1 MDTRAFSASSELP
14 LPELQPVAVTRWTAL
29 LADPQVERDYRR
41 RRFPEDRRRAML
53 LMGLAAVVNGLNFL
67 VELYAYSRGASIAP
81 ALIPPIIGILLPI
94 MGLLIVAQL
103 RSTVLLEA
111 AMVVCAAAAI
121 ILRLGMVSLH
131 PALTYMWPT
140 LMVGLMFVIYLY
152 MPVRLVT
159 SVGLAVV
166 LSIVTPA
173 WWSWSL
179 GAALPPDELF
189 RGVTWLLFANALG
202 FVAANSLQRSQRKE
216 FAQSL
221 VLQQLLSTDAL
232 TGIPNRRR
240 FDEALAREWRRCAR
254 ARAPLSLLM
263 IDIDHFKAYNDH
275 CGHQQGDECLRRVA
289 RLLVDGVGRP
299 ADLVARYGGE
309 EFVCLLPEIG
319 QAGARAVATRLIA
332 ALHRAAIPHPA
343 SLLGPRLTI
352 SIGVA
357 SAEDLSGSETALF
370 ALADKLLYAAKN
382 AGRNQYALGQ
392 LDNRRLTARARAA

>member
-1 MDTRAFSASSELP
+1 
-14 LPELQPVAVTRWTAL
+14 
-29 LADPQVERDYRR
+29 
-41 RRFPEDRRRAML
+41 
-53 LMGLAAVVNGLNFL
+53 
-67 VELYAYSRGASIAP
+67 
-81 ALIPPIIGILLPI
+81 
-94 MGLLIVAQL
+94 
-103 RSTVLLEA
+103 
-111 AMVVCAAAAI
+111 
-121 ILRLGMVSLH
+121 LRLGMVSLH

-152 MPVRLVT
+152 MPVRLAT

-166 LSIVTPA
+166 LSAVTPL

-179 GAALPPDELF
+179 GSALPPDELF
-189 RGVTWLLFANALG
+189 RGITWLLFANALG
-202 FVAANSLQRSQRKE
+202 FIAANSLQRSQRTQ

-240 FDEALAREWRRCAR
+240 FDAALAREWRRCAR

-275 CGHQQGDECLRRVA
+275 CGHQLGDQCLRQVA
-289 RLLVDGVGRP
+289 PLLVDGVGRP

-343 SLLGPRLTI
+343 SPLGPRLTI

-357 SAEDLSGSETALF
+357 SAENLTGPDTALF
-370 ALADKLLYAAKN
+370 ALADKMLYAAKN

-392 LDNRRLTARARAA
+392 LDYRRLAARAA

>member
-1 MDTRAFSASSELP
+1 MDARAFSASFEAP
-14 LPELQPVAVTRWTAL
+14 PPELQPVAVTRWSAR
-29 LADPQVERDYRR
+29 LADPEIEHDYRQ

-53 LMGLAAVVNGLNFL
+53 LMGLAAVVNSLNFL
-67 VELYAYSRGASIAP
+67 VELYAYSRGASVAP
-81 ALIPPIIGILLPI
+81 ALIPPFTGVLLPI
-94 MGLLIVAQL
+94 IGLLVVSQL
-103 RSTVLLEA
+103 RSPALLEV
-111 AMVVCAAAAI
+111 AMVACAAVAI
-121 ILRLGMVSLH
+121 ILRLGVVSLH

-159 SVGLAVV
+159 SVALAVV

-179 GAALPPDELF
+179 GSALPPDELF
-189 RGVTWLLFANALG
+189 RGIIWLLFANALG

-216 FAQSL
+216 FAQTL

-254 ARAPLSLLM
+254 ARAPISLLM

-275 CGHQQGDECLRRVA
+275 CGHQRGDECLRRVA

-299 ADLVARYGGE
+299 GDLVARYGGE
-309 EFVCLLPEIG
+309 EFVCLLPEVG

-343 SLLGPRLTI
+343 SPLGSRLTV

-357 SAEDLSGSETALF
+357 TAEDLSGPETALF

-382 AGRNQYALGQ
+382 AGRHQFAIGE
-392 LDNRRLTARARAA
+392 LDERRPAARARAA

>member
-1 MDTRAFSASSELP
+1 MDTRAFSASSETSP
-14 LPELQPVAVTRWTAL
+14 PELQPVAVTRWAAQ
-29 LADPQVERDYRR
+29 LADPKVEHDYRQH
-41 RRFPEDRRRAML
+41 RFVEDRRRAML
-53 LMGLAAVVNGLNFL
+53 LMGLAAVVNSLNFL

-81 ALIPPIIGILLPI
+81 ALIPPITGVLLAI
-94 MGLLIVAQL
+94 TGLLVLSQL
-103 RSTVLLEA
+103 RSPVLLEG
-111 AMVVCAAAAI
+111 AMAVCAAVAI

-159 SVGLAVV
+159 SVGLAAV
-166 LSIVTPA
+166 LSIVTPL

-179 GAALPPDELF
+179 GSALPPDELF
-189 RGVTWLLFANALG
+189 RGVVWLLFSNALG

-240 FDEALAREWRRCAR
+240 FDSALAREWRRCAR
-254 ARAPLSLLM
+254 ARAPISLLM

-289 RLLVDGVGRP
+289 RLLVDGIGRP
-299 ADLVARYGGE
+299 GDLVARYGGE
-309 EFVCLLPEIG
+309 EFVCLLPEVG

-332 ALHRAAIPHPA
+332 SLHRAAIPHPA
-343 SLLGPRLTI
+343 SSLGSRLTV

-357 SAEDLSGSETALF
+357 TAVDLSGAETALF
-370 ALADKLLYAAKN
+370 GLADKLLYTAKN
-382 AGRNQYALGQ
+382 AGRNQFATGELE
-392 LDNRRLTARARAA
+392 DRRPAARARAA

>member
-1 MDTRAFSASSELP
+1 MDTRTFSASFEAP
-14 LPELQPVAVTRWTAL
+14 PPELQPVAVTGWTAQ
-29 LADPQVERDYRR
+29 LADPQIERDYRQH
-41 RRFPEDRRRAML
+41 RFSEDRRRAML
-53 LMGLAAVVNGLNFL
+53 LMGLAAVVNALNFM

-81 ALIPPIIGILLPI
+81 ALIPPVTGVLLPI

-103 RSTVLLEA
+103 SSPALLEA
-111 AMVVCAAAAI
+111 AMVVCAAVAI

-152 MPVRLVT
+152 MPVRLAT

-166 LSIVTPA
+166 LSAVTPL

-179 GAALPPDELF
+179 GSALPPDELF
-189 RGVTWLLFANALG
+189 RGITWLLFANALG
-202 FVAANSLQRSQRKE
+202 FIAANSLQRSQRTQ

-240 FDEALAREWRRCAR
+240 FDAALAREWRRCAR

-275 CGHQQGDECLRRVA
+275 CGHQLGDQCLRQVA
-289 RLLVDGVGRP
+289 PLLVDGVGRP

-343 SLLGPRLTI
+343 SPLGPRLTI

-357 SAEDLSGSETALF
+357 SAENLTGPDTALF
-370 ALADKLLYAAKN
+370 ALADKMLYAAKN

-392 LDNRRLTARARAA
+392 LDYRRLAARAA